1 VFFSFVCDDFA
12 VSLWVIMGKNISFI
26 VQSIIMVVYFIELI
40 IAVRISM
47 NKDTQ
52 VIMKKFFFYPLV
64 GVIVSLFI
72 PMKNLGIIPV
82 RISFTVNTVSLLFHY
97 SFLTYFIFKLTN
109 RSFRFKIIGL
119 FFLLILIGLIIPDIK
134 KGYVTSF
141 AFANSCLF
149 IFSLYYFRTLLIGK
163 VNVALKNNPI
173 FYVCCGIFIG
183 SGLIVPSTLMIK
195 YMYLLSVPQDSIFFF
210 AAIWGLGY
218 ILMNLIFIK
227 ALLLCLKQNK

>member
-1 VFFSFVCDDFA
+1 M
-12 VSLWVIMGKNISFI
+12 LL
-26 VQSIIMVVYFIELI
+26 YFIELI
-40 IAVRISM
+40 IAVRVSM

-52 VIMKKFFFYPLV
+52 GIMKKFFFYPLV
-64 GVIVSLFI
+64 GVIVCLFI
-72 PMKNLGIIPV
+72 PMKNLGIVPV

-119 FFLLILIGLIIPDIK
+119 FFLIVLIGLIIADVK

-141 AFANSCLF
+141 AFANGCLF
-149 IFSLYYFRTLLIGK
+149 LFSLYYFRTLLIGK
-163 VNVALKNNPI
+163 INVALKNSPI

-195 YMYLLSVPQDSIFFF
+195 YMYLLKVSNDYIHLF
-210 AAIWGLGY
+210 AAFWGFGY
-218 ILMNLIFIK
+218 FSMNLIFIK